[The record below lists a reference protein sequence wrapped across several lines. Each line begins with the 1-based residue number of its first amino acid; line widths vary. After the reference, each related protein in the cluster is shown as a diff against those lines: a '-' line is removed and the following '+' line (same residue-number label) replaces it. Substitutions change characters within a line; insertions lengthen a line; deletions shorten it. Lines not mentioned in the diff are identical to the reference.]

1 MAQLFSLLSPLYPL
15 PSLNRVI
22 RKVFIQTVVLGQ
34 PAGAGAGGIQCG
46 TTMLALEKQYLK
58 EEVKNAPYVSLLLSF
73 SPVRTAIPLSPPPL
87 QQEKSY
93 GSGIDFLIMDF

>member
-46 TTMLALEKQYLK
+46 TSIW
-58 EEVKNAPYVSLLLSF
+58 VSWDF
-73 SPVRTAIPLSPPPL
+73 ECPLI
-87 QQEKSY
+87 KS
-93 GSGIDFLIMDF
+93 